1 LIICFAIRFLTMRV
15 NNIALNY
22 SIMPKSA
29 NNKIRTLTTI
39 LWLSLLTG
47 TLDGVAAILLNL
59 SLGTETIFRYIAS
72 GVFSR
77 AAFEGGTEMIVSGV
91 IFHYLIAIL
100 FTTAFYRLYPLFNT
114 VFKNKYIVAIVFGA
128 LAWVV
133 MNIVV
138 IPLSKIGP
146 HPIKI
151 QDVITGLFALIL
163 CLGLPVATVADKQ
176 NN

>member
-1 LIICFAIRFLTMRV
+1 MPAV
-15 NNIALNY
+15 KPSKANIL
-22 SIMPKSA
+22 
-29 NNKIRTLTTI
+29 LTI

-47 TLDGVAAILLNL
+47 TLDGTAAILLNL
-59 SLGTETIFRYIAS
+59 SLGPETIFRYISS
-72 GVFSR
+72 GMFGK

-100 FTTAFYRLYPLFNT
+100 FTTVFYRLYPLFNT
-114 VFKNKYIVAIVFGA
+114 VCKNKYIVAIVFGA
-128 LAWVV
+128 LAWVI

-138 IPLSKIGP
+138 VPLSKIGS

-151 QDVITGLFALIL
+151 QDVLTGLFALIL

-176 NN
+176 NPKIL